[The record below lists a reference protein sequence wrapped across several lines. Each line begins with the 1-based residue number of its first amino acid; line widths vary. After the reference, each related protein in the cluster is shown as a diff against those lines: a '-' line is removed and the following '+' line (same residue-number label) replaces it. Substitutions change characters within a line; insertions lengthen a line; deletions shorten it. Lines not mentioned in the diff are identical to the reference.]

1 MTAIA
6 IRNLAERKLR
16 TALTALAIV
25 LGVMMVAGTYVLTDT
40 IDNSFEQ
47 IFTQSNEGT
56 DAVVTTKQVIDTD
69 DGSLPAFP
77 ASILNQVK
85 QVDGVAEA
93 AGGVADQQ
101 VSIIGSD
108 GEPRGGNGA
117 PSLGFSVVPERFD
130 PLTYVEGG
138 PPQADD
144 EVVID
149 KASADDEGF
158 SVGDRIEIAG
168 KQAAKEYTLVGIATL
183 GNVDSFGGAT
193 ITELTLPEAQ
203 RITGKEGEL
212 DQINVAADAGD
223 HARAARREPD
233 RGAARLGRRRD
244 RGPERAVPARR
255 RR

>member
-93 AGGVADQQ
+93 AGG
-101 VSIIGSD
+101 
-108 GEPRGGNGA
+108 
-117 PSLGFSVVPERFD
+117 
-130 PLTYVEGG
+130 
-138 PPQADD
+138 
-144 EVVID
+144 
-149 KASADDEGF
+149 
-158 SVGDRIEIAG
+158 DRRPAG
-168 KQAAKEYTLVGIATL
+168 
-183 GNVDSFGGAT
+183 
-193 ITELTLPEAQ
+193 
-203 RITGKEGEL
+203 L
-212 DQINVAADAGD
+212 D
-223 HARAARREPD
+223 HRLRRRAARRQRRPEP
-233 RGAARLGRRRD
+233 RLLRPFPSASTRS
-244 RGPERAVPARR
+244 PTWRAARR
-255 RR
+255 RRTTRS